1 MKIDKKEKGDIINN
15 AVKIM
20 NAANSIVH
28 TLYEANTKSND
39 NIEKYDMEKIKSI
52 IPEEI
57 NITDKTIV
65 SRDTLTLSDIKY
77 ILNNNLVSE
86 LLLNK
91 KVLIPNSNS
100 ETSVWT
106 IIGINHD
113 GTNNTI
119 DLRSEISAI
128 QPMIFDNSTSIY
140 ENSSIRKYLNEEFYN
155 GFSEEV
161 KSMIQTMKVKSNGKI
176 LEDKVKLLSMTELG
190 LDDYNREFILKNEGN
205 PYPVITHMLKNKEN
219 EYVNHMTRS
228 RDLVD
233 SWYVWRISDNGSI
246 YVCNYGYARCAAPVI
261 RIE

>member
-1 MKIDKKEKGDIINN
+1 
-15 AVKIM
+15 M
-20 NAANSIVH
+20 NLKQIENFYNH
-28 TLYEANTKSND
+28 KYEMV
-39 NIEKYDMEKIKSI
+39 NILSKSI
-52 IPEEI
+52 I
-57 NITDKTIV
+57 
-65 SRDTLTLSDIKY
+65 TLSDIKY
-77 ILNNNLVSE
+77 ILDNNLVSE
-86 LLLNK
+86 LLLNHMI
-91 KVLIPNSNS
+91 LIPNSNS
-100 ETSVWT
+100 ETDIWT
-106 IIGINHD
+106 IIGVNHD
-113 GTNNTI
+113 NTENTI

-161 KSMIQTMKVKSNGKI
+161 KSMMRIMEVASNGKI
-176 LEDKVKLLSMTELG
+176 LGDKVKLLSMTELG
-190 LDDYNREFILKNEGN
+190 LSDFHKDICKNEGN

>member
-1 MKIDKKEKGDIINN
+1 MKIDKKEKGNIIDN
-15 AVKIM
+15 AVKIV
-20 NAANSIVH
+20 NVANSIVQA
-28 TLYEANTKSND
+28 LYEVDTKSND

-52 IPEEI
+52 VPEEI
-57 NITDKTIV
+57 NITDKIV
-65 SRDTLTLSDIKY
+65 INRDIFTLSDIKY
-77 ILNNNLVSE
+77 ILDNDLVSE

-91 KVLIPNSNS
+91 KVCLPNYNSN
-100 ETSVWT
+100 TNIWR

-161 KSMIQTMKVKSNGKI
+161 KSMMRIMEVSSNGKL
-176 LEDKVKLLSMTELG
+176 LEDKVKLLSMSELG
-190 LDDYNREFILKNEGN
+190 LDDYSEFILKGEGD
-205 PYPVITHMLKNKEN
+205 PYPIATHMVKNKEN

-228 RDLVD
+228 RDLDD
-233 SWYVWRISDNGSI
+233 SGCIWQFYDNGYI
-246 YVCNYGYARCAAPVI
+246 DVDYCDFAGCVAPVI